1 VARVFRGVLLPTTIF
16 LILAA
21 WCFGRASPALRQ
33 RLLAH
38 PRFGQALRAW
48 EEHGAVSARGK
59 RAAVLAMALS
69 WGLLTLLLRDPLASG
84 LAGAC
89 MIGVAAYLL
98 TRPSLPLGARQAGD
112 TTASPRTGRSRHD
125 ARSAEAASPE
135 R

>member
-1 VARVFRGVLLPTTIF
+1 MLLGAGHACLGLAVLGAVLPLLPTTIF

-69 WGLLTLLLRDPLASG
+69 WTLLTLLLRDPLASG

-98 TRPSLPLGARQAGD
+98 TRPSPPPGDGQAA
-112 TTASPRTGRSRHD
+112 T
-125 ARSAEAASPE
+125 PE